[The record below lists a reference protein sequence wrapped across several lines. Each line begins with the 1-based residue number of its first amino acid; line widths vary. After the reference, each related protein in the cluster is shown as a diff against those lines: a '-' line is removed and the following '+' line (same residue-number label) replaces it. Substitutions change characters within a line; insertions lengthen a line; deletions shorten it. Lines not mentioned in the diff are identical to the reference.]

1 MPGETSRLCRLAEV
15 VVALGGLVLQNG
27 ANHLVK
33 TAGAVSLSAL
43 TAWMCCHEGLASMA
57 KVGKGNSE
65 SRPAQ
70 EHHKRPREHEPGP
83 MELALV
89 ATLHTVR

>member
-43 TAWMCCHEGLASMA
+43 TAWMCCHEGLASM
-57 KVGKGNSE
+57 VNSE
-65 SRPAQ
+65 TV
-70 EHHKRPREHEPGP
+70 KG
-83 MELALV
+83 LV
-89 ATLHTVR
+89 CFTEERRQ